1 MILNELEW
9 LSGIFDVT
17 KHHAASRHLVYSVVG
32 LVFVDDIV
40 CMYNRS
46 YFSVRQES
54 LHPFVTQSIISL
66 PPQLFQIYCNVTVVS
81 NKPFS
86 HGTGTL
92 RCLQKEMATYR
103 HWSVSAKQSG
113 WLQNLWT
120 GAGTCVHCTN
130 TCPRYQP
137 LWPATWSMQRLIDTW
152 ASISQ
157 NVINKAIGQCRIALR
172 ASMKTKWHH
181 FKHLLN

>member
-1 MILNELEW
+1 VSIQMILNELEW

-103 HWSVSAKQSG
+103 HWSVS
-113 WLQNLWT
+113 LWWDPD
-120 GAGTCVHCTN
+120 GVSH
-130 TCPRYQP
+130 
-137 LWPATWSMQRLIDTW
+137 
-152 ASISQ
+152 
-157 NVINKAIGQCRIALR
+157 CRILPMTNLNGSLSRLHSAR
-172 ASMKTKWHH
+172 ETV
-181 FKHLLN
+181 HLL